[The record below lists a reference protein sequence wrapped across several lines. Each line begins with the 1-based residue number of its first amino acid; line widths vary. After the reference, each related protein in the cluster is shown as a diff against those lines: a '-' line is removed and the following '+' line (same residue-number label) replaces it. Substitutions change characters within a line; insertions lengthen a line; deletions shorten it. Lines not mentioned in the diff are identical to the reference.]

1 MKLGIKL
8 NPIVNMER
16 VRYEAVER
24 KGIGHPDTLCDAI
37 AELASR
43 KYSEAVYE
51 MTGRLPHHYFDK
63 VMLMGGA
70 VDMGLGHGELNYQ
83 IGGLGSALKEIGIP
97 VDVYGVKDRVFYE
110 GGDQDYLRTLHGID
124 AQSVYDA
131 MKKEANA

>member
-1 MKLGIKL
+1 MKLSIKL
-8 NPIVNMER
+8 NPIVNIER
-16 VRYEAVER
+16 ARYEAVER

-70 VDMGLGHGELNYQ
+70 VDMGLGRGELIEPYRVIFAGKVTRKVGDIEFLQ
-83 IGGLGSALKEIGIP
+83 RRLK
-97 VDVYGVKDRVFYE
+97 KF
-110 GGDQDYLRTLHGID
+110 
-124 AQSVYDA
+124 
-131 MKKEANA
+131 